1 MAIIY
6 PSAMPYDDLVYID
19 QSEYKETTPL
29 EPTPSIPSGPIAF
42 IPFVSPRGYGEDNK
56 LMYMD
61 STRLAKYGNPNL
73 KKYGLSLYLAK
84 RFVEGGG
91 SVLGMR
97 LMPDDAGYANV
108 CVYAEVTK
116 ADILPYRS
124 DETGTGFN
132 KKTVYYPLW
141 TKATSDNKTENIVI
155 PGIEFDGVTTDEGVL
170 KNSELN
176 FGNIKFG
183 SNDTNKSFVTNMLTS
198 LPENLNDVNDSKIYS
213 FDAENATEVY
223 LLPVK
228 TVADADK
235 ITEITL
241 YECTKDT
248 NGKYKFTGD
257 NDNPV
262 VYATLKADERVVVT
276 YKCKNSKITTN
287 KPTTFAVTDD
297 ETTPTV
303 ITFDG
308 KKYDANYYELKTVDD
323 KSTIALKDTITVPMF
338 IVKAKAKGSF
348 AKDFRFKIVADDAMN
363 AQVPSYF
370 FYKFSD
376 DENNSKLDGDMTFTF
391 DDDYTYAGTCMSIE
405 EVFSEYSANVEMIK
419 CKEFEV
425 FKDYIKEN
433 VYGNAVGSD
442 ATVDAD
448 TQFNKLDVLFGSNAG
463 DKLVIDFSGCNL
475 STNTNLSGDELD
487 GEIGNASFVDFGD
500 ENFKDPFSELFVKA
514 YSGQATDLVY
524 EEVRYPYEYL
534 LIPSYDTEV
543 MDAANDLVE
552 SRHIT
557 RAYFTYPKFSTY
569 AAARVWA
576 RTNMAKYNTFKTSE
590 YVEWA
595 QVRDPYTNKKTM
607 MPSTYFNAY
616 HLPAHWIYNKGKP
629 YAGTRNYRW
638 SGFTVGTLTPSST
651 NAKEYID
658 NHKLGINTM
667 VEDGLGYASPYEQIT
682 SKQKSGVT
690 SQLCEN
696 NNATILM
703 NMARIALRMASNAR
717 WTTLS
722 DQEVTTF
729 IADVQDSITRELSGT
744 YKSLV
749 INGERESVNGAGRN
763 RIHCAFYVNFND
775 LFKGVTY
782 EFYILAN

>member
-97 LMPDDAGYANV
+97 LMPDDAKYANV
-108 CVYAEVTK
+108 CVYAEVKK
-116 ADILPYRS
+116 ADILPYKLE
-124 DETGTGFN
+124 ETGTGFN
-132 KKTVYYPLW
+132 KRTVYYPLW
-141 TKATSDNKTENIVI
+141 TKTINKKTENIVV
-155 PGIEFDGVTTDEGVL
+155 PGIEFKDVINENGVL
-170 KNSELN
+170 ISGNLDFDHVN
-176 FGNIKFG
+176 FD
-183 SNDTNKSFVTNMLTS
+183 DTFKTNMLKS
-198 LPENLNDVNDSKIYS
+198 LPADLKAPVTASIYTFKSSDKNEVHFIPVKTEVGDSKI
-213 FDAENATEVY
+213 TKV
-223 LLPVK
+223 
-228 TVADADK
+228 
-235 ITEITL
+235 TL
-241 YECTKDT
+241 YECTAT
-248 NGKYKFTGD
+248 PILSGGNEYKFRLTED
-257 NDNPV
+257 DESPI
-262 VYATLKADERVVVT
+262 VYATLEVDNRVVVT

-287 KPTTFAVTDD
+287 KPTTFD
-297 ETTPTV
+297 
-303 ITFDG
+303 IT
-308 KKYDANYYELKTVDD
+308 D
-323 KSTIALKDTITVPMF
+323 KSDKSDGVETYPLF

-363 AQVPSYF
+363 SQVPSYF

-391 DDDYTYAGTCMSIE
+391 DDDYTYADTCMSID

-419 CKEFEV
+419 CKEFED
-425 FKDYIKEN
+425 FKNYIKTN
-433 VYGNAVGSD
+433 VYGNAVSGD
-442 ATVDAD
+442 TTVDAD
-448 TQFNKLDVLFGSNAG
+448 AQFNKLDVLFGSNAG

-475 STNTNLSGDELD
+475 STNTNLSGDDLD
-487 GEIGNASFVDFGD
+487 GKIGNASFVDFG
-500 ENFKDPFSELFVKA
+500 EETFKDPFSDLFVKA
-514 YSGQATDLVY
+514 YSGQTTDLVY

-534 LIPSYDTEV
+534 LIPSYDTKV
-543 MDAANDLVE
+543 MDAANELVE

-576 RTNMAKYNTFKTSE
+576 SANMAKYKTFKTSE

-595 QVRDPYTNKKTM
+595 QIKDPYTNKKTM

-638 SGFTVGTLTPSST
+638 SGFTVGTLVPSST

-658 NHKLGINTM
+658 NHNMGINTM
-667 VEDGLGYASPYEQIT
+667 IEDGLGYASPYEQIT